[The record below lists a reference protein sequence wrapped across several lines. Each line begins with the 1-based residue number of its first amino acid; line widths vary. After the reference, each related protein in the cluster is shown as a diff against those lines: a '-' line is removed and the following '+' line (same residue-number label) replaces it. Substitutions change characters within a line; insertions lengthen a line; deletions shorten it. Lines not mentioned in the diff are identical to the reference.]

1 MDLKSVLKRYDTKSK
16 NTSDLTPHYVNREA
30 NLKVLAKLEARNN
43 ERKAK
48 SKYHYTSMLDQ
59 LKTRSTSAMLE
70 NPKPYA
76 QQLDQ
81 SSANQKMELIRMA
94 KITANEARSDMA
106 LYDQTREEF
115 ITNYSPKINEFR
127 MLPQIQGIFQQ
138 FSDPNYSEKGYD
150 KNYLAQGASD
160 KYLESIIAG
169 RQSNI
174 LSQQLEELQ
183 RRQST
188 TTGAVQNLLRP
199 LMGIRAGQA
208 GSGST
213 IEDEKEEDRL
223 SKEEM
228 KRLQAQKVQAI
239 KERRIQE
246 EMDALENRGDDLDDA
261 GRIEI
266 ERQAEE
272 EAKQAVKEQEK
283 EELKQSILELN
294 RLDDDLFLTHIEA
307 LPVNRPMT
315 KYEDYLL
322 SSYNKVVS
330 SAPTNVAEVKK
341 IMTRLKIKQP
351 KKPLPT
357 ATQAER
363 DTYLNLVTRIDRRLT
378 VEMAMARYKKAK
390 KIDD

>member
-106 LYDQTREEF
+106 TYDQTREQF

-150 KNYLAQGASD
+150 KNYLGQGASD